1 MPPSGMGRFAILLV
15 AACSATPSPS
25 PPTAARGLAAE
36 VDAYLAPLAA
46 IDVFQGA
53 VLIARG
59 DSIVLAKGYGLANLE
74 LGVANTPTRVFRIA
88 SLSKAFTQVA
98 LGKLVED
105 GKLALTDPL
114 SRYLPGHPQ
123 GDRITI
129 EMLRTHRAG
138 IANEN
143 SIPYDEEATA
153 PNTLARMVD
162 KLMSLPLKFEPGAR
176 TGYSNGGYALLAAV
190 IEKATGL
197 SYADYLERVVLRPL
211 ELTHTQHE
219 ADRLVIANRAFGYV
233 PGPARRHDIM
243 VAPFQEMATKT
254 GGGSLVSTVEDLHR
268 FLRAFYRDN
277 AIRSDTWKQLFPVED
292 GTIAFQ
298 GRCPGYNVFMIRD
311 VEHDVDAVVL
321 ANNYA
326 AGMVA
331 TIGRDLVALARGL
344 AVERPRWRADL
355 TIDARQARAYT
366 GTYRAPP
373 GQLPYDRG
381 PFAIAWHGDELVV
394 MDEGT
399 PLDVL
404 LPQGDGAFLARI
416 YWSEFRFV
424 TTDGKPRATVRP
436 LWLEREPIPLERL
449 D

>member
-1 MPPSGMGRFAILLV
+1 MPRSGMARFAILLV
-15 AACSATPSPS
+15 AACGATPSTS
-25 PPTAARGLAAE
+25 PPAAHGLAAE

-53 VLIARG
+53 VLIARA
-59 DSIVLAKGYGLANLE
+59 DSILLAKGYGLANVE
-74 LGVANTPTRVFRIA
+74 LGIANTPARVFRIA

-105 GKLALTDPL
+105 GKLALADPL

-123 GDRITI
+123 GDRITLD
-129 EMLRTHRAG
+129 MLRTHRAG
-138 IANEN
+138 IPNEN
-143 SIPYDEEATA
+143 SIPYDEEASA

-162 KLMSLPLKFEPGAR
+162 KLMGLPLRFEPGAR

-190 IEKATGL
+190 IEKVTGL
-197 SYADYLERVVLRPL
+197 SYADYLERSVLRPL
-211 ELTHTQHE
+211 GLTHTRHE
-219 ADRLVIANRAFGYV
+219 ADGTVIANRAFGYV
-233 PGPARRHDIM
+233 PGPVRRHEMM

-277 AIRSDTWKQLFPVED
+277 AIRADTWKQLFPVEE
-292 GTIAFQ
+292 GTLAFQ

-311 VEHDVDAVVL
+311 VAHDVDAVVL

-331 TIGRDLVALARGL
+331 TVGRDLVALARGL
-344 AVERPRWRADL
+344 PVERPRWRADL
-355 TIDARQARAYT
+355 ALDASEARAYA
-366 GTYRAPP
+366 GSYRAPP
-373 GQLPYDRG
+373 GELPYDRG
-381 PFAIAWHGDELVV
+381 PFAIAWRGDELVL
-394 MDEGT
+394 MHEGT

-404 LPQGDGAFLARI
+404 LPQGDNAFLARV

-424 TTDGKPRATVRP
+424 PGDGQLRATVRP
-436 LWLEREPIPLERL
+436 LWLERAPIALERL
-449 D
+449 P